1 MSVLFAT
8 GFRPFFLL
16 AFAHAAVT
24 VALWGV
30 MLGGRL
36 PVTLA
41 RTPLW
46 HAHEMLFGFAP
57 AVVAG
62 FLLTAVPHW
71 TSTRA
76 LSGPLLVALS
86 ALWLLGRGAA
96 WAMDPM
102 IAGSSEWLWALPS
115 LAFLPTLAIAL
126 ATPIVRSGNHRNL
139 VMPALLL
146 GLFACQLLFE
156 LGGRPLRGATLAL
169 DLYLLMM
176 LVIGGRITPLFTR
189 NWLTRN
195 GQPAGNVGAPVE
207 LDRIALLAVV
217 VTVVLAQTDV
227 PLQWIAWSSLIAGA
241 LQLARLPYWRGLRAR
256 RDPLVLVLHL
266 GHAWIATA
274 FLLRGFAL
282 LASGVPNRAW
292 VHAAGVGA
300 MGTLIVGMM
309 TRVTLGHTG
318 RPLAVPSPAWIALA
332 AITTAAVSRVL
343 VGMTAIPRSP
353 WLEAS
358 ALTWVIAFALFGL
371 FCVPKLLQPRVDGR
385 PG

>member
-1 MSVLFAT
+1 MNVLFGT

-24 VALWGV
+24 VTLWGA
-30 MLGGRL
+30 MFGGLL
-36 PVTLA
+36 PATLA

-76 LSGPLLVALS
+76 LSGPLLVGLTV
-86 ALWLLGRGAA
+86 LWLIGRGTA

-102 IAGSSEWLWALPS
+102 VAGAADPLLAVPT
-115 LAFLPTLAIAL
+115 LAFLPALAVTI
-126 ATPIVRSGNHRNL
+126 ATPILRSGNHRNL
-139 VMPALLL
+139 AMPALLL
-146 GLFACQLLFE
+146 GLFACQLLFV
-156 LGGRPLRGATLAL
+156 LGGRPLRGAALAL

-189 NWLTRN
+189 NWLKRTGR
-195 GQPAGNVGAPVE
+195 PAKDVGAPVR
-207 LDRIALLAVV
+207 LDRAALLAVL
-217 VTVVLAQTDV
+217 VTIGLSQTDV
-227 PLQWIAWSSLIAGA
+227 PLMWIAWASLIAGA
-241 LQLARLPYWRGLRAR
+241 LQLARLPYWRGWRTI
-256 RDPLVLVLHL
+256 RDPLVLVLHV
-266 GHAWIATA
+266 GHAWIAAT

-282 LASGVPNRAW
+282 LAPGTPNRAW

-300 MGTLIVGMM
+300 MGTLIVGVM

-318 RPLAVPSPAWIALA
+318 RPLRVPWPAWIALA
-332 AITTAAVSRVL
+332 AITAAAVTRVL
-343 VGMTAIPRSP
+343 VGTTAIPRSP
-353 WLEAS
+353 WLEVSAS
-358 ALTWVIAFALFGL
+358 SWIVAFALFGL
-371 FCVPKLLQPRVDGR
+371 FCVPKLLQPRVDGQ